1 MPVSRLIK
9 QIPCFRNYIL
19 FQVGAKE
26 SAFLSHPYCSVPSH
40 GAVAKKF
47 TQFNNILSTL
57 IESYISH
64 LCIWNAWDMNLI
76 RYISMYYNLTF
87 SLLICLNVATSVES
101 FKCCIKY
108 WFSVYINRF
117 KTTKRKHVF
126 YKVKLFY
133 FEQWHGL
140 FRDFYVIFSVL
151 KCIAIRLKGIPGHRI
166 FTFFFFESYL
176 CLKSIVYYKIACICV
191 RHLFI
196 AYKNN
201 INSPL

>member
-47 TQFNNILSTL
+47 TQFNNILSTP

-117 KTTKRKHVF
+117 KITKRKHVF
-126 YKVKLFY
+126 YKVKLFLLWTVAWT
-133 FEQWHGL
+133 FSRFL
-140 FRDFYVIFSVL
+140 CNIFSL
-151 KCIAIRLKGIPGHRI
+151 KMIPIH
-166 FTFFFFESYL
+166 
-176 CLKSIVYYKIACICV
+176 V
-191 RHLFI
+191 
-196 AYKNN
+196 
-201 INSPL
+201 